1 MIQIYKPS
9 NTKYNQNG
17 DMTLLPTKAQVRTV
31 LNGAWQVEIEH
42 PIDKEGRWKYIQD
55 ESVLK
60 MPSFNG
66 EQLFRIKKKKK
77 EENSI
82 TATAAPIFMD
92 SGSDCYLRDV
102 RPTNVDGQQAL
113 TQMLAPNAKYS
124 GESDIK
130 LKTTAYYQD
139 QNFIHALNG
148 GEDNSFTNR
157 WGGEIIYDNFQ
168 VIVNKRAGGDYGVQV
183 LYGKNIEKNGIS
195 EEADFQNVVTRI
207 YPKSYNGH
215 MLSGT
220 GYVDSPIIQSYPTV
234 KCATLAFEDVKMKE
248 DAQEGDEDSGIVI
261 CETQAQLDEALKRKC
276 VEQFGAG
283 IDKPKVTISVKM
295 VMLQNM
301 QEYQEYKMLEKISL
315 GDTVHCKHAEL
326 GIVTEARVIELTY
339 DAVSETVESVVIG
352 DYAHDYFGGLS
363 DVATRVEVA
372 IRPDGTVVGQQI
384 QGLIDMTAA
393 QMKLQ
398 NTKAKKANVRA
409 ILFEDKDPDSP
420 LYGAMCVGTQGLQ
433 IAKKRTADGR
443 DWAWTTFGNANGFF
457 ADLIVAG
464 TMLADRIRGGELL
477 SQNYEEGQQGFKL
490 DLNNGII
497 KAAQLLIE
505 TAKAGRVERGFRF
518 RNGNLEILGTNGEVT
533 ASVHCCWSYPDGPDG
548 IPSGWKNYV
557 AFTAGEAVDNYYGG
571 FWIENENEKRCG
583 AHASGMEFNA
593 EKNLDISAGKEM
605 NVKAKKATINATEE
619 MILKGK
625 RLEET
630 ANEKIVNSQNTKTGR
645 AEFSDGTYLEF
656 VNGYL
661 VGGNAKA
668 GGF

>member
-31 LNGAWQVEIEH
+31 LNGAWQAEIEH

-82 TATAAPIFMD
+82 TATAVPIFMD

-195 EEADFQNVVTRI
+195 EEVDFQNVVTRI

-215 MLSGT
+215 MLSGK

-443 DWAWTTFGNANGFF
+443 DWAWSTFGNANGFF

>member
-443 DWAWTTFGNANGFF
+443 DWAWSTFGNANGFF

>member
-372 IRPDGTVVGQQI
+372 IRPDGTEVGQQI

-443 DWAWTTFGNANGFF
+443 DWAWSTFGNANGFF

>member
-82 TATAAPIFMD
+82 TATAVPIFMD

-443 DWAWTTFGNANGFF
+443 DWAWSTFGNANGFF

-593 EKNLDISAGKEM
+593 ERNLDISAGKEM

>member
-31 LNGAWQVEIEH
+31 LNGAWQAEIEH

-82 TATAAPIFMD
+82 TATAVPIFMD

-443 DWAWTTFGNANGFF
+443 DWAWSTFGNANGFF

>member
-31 LNGAWQVEIEH
+31 LNGAWQAEIEH

-82 TATAAPIFMD
+82 TATAVPIFMD

-195 EEADFQNVVTRI
+195 EEVDFQNVVTRI

-215 MLSGT
+215 MLSGK

-443 DWAWTTFGNANGFF
+443 DWAWSTFGNANGFF

-583 AHASGMEFNA
+583 AHASGMQFNA

>member
-31 LNGAWQVEIEH
+31 LNGAWQEEIEH

-443 DWAWTTFGNANGFF
+443 DWAWSTFGNANGFF

-593 EKNLDISAGKEM
+593 EKNLDISAGKEI

>member
-82 TATAAPIFMD
+82 TAKAVPIFMD

-157 WGGEIIYDNFQ
+157 WGGEIIYDNFR

-443 DWAWTTFGNANGFF
+443 DWAWSTFGNANGFF

-477 SQNYEEGQQGFKL
+477 SQNYEEGKQGFKL

-583 AHASGMEFNA
+583 AHASGMEFDA

>member
-31 LNGAWQVEIEH
+31 LNGAWQAEIEH

-82 TATAAPIFMD
+82 TATAVPIFMD

-215 MLSGT
+215 MLSGK

-363 DVATRVEVA
+363 DIATRVEVA

-443 DWAWTTFGNANGFF
+443 DWAWSTFGNANGFF

-583 AHASGMEFNA
+583 AHASGMQFNA

>member
-31 LNGAWQVEIEH
+31 LNGAWQAEIEH

-82 TATAAPIFMD
+82 AATAVPIFMD

-443 DWAWTTFGNANGFF
+443 DWAWSTFGNANGFF

>member
-443 DWAWTTFGNANGFF
+443 DWAWSTFGNANGFF

-668 GGF
+668 GSF

>member
-443 DWAWTTFGNANGFF
+443 DWAWSTFGNANGFF

-593 EKNLDISAGKEM
+593 EKKLDISSGTEM
-605 NVKAKKATINATEE
+605 NI
-619 MILKGK
+619 KGK
-625 RLEET
+625 RLKET
-630 ANEKIVNSQNTKTGR
+630 ADEKVVNGQNTKTGR
-645 AEFSDGTYLEF
+645 VEFSDGTYLEF

>member
-31 LNGAWQVEIEH
+31 LNGAWQAEIEH

-82 TATAAPIFMD
+82 TATAVPIFMD

-443 DWAWTTFGNANGFF
+443 DWAWSTFGNANGFF

-548 IPSGWKNYV
+548 MPSGWKNYV

>member
-17 DMTLLPTKAQVRTV
+17 DMTLLPTKAQVHTV

-82 TATAAPIFMD
+82 TATAVPIFMD

-157 WGGEIIYDNFQ
+157 WGGEIIYDNFR

-195 EEADFQNVVTRI
+195 EEVDFQNVVTRI

-234 KCATLAFEDVKMKE
+234 KCATLTFEDVKMKE

-352 DYAHDYFGGLS
+352 DSAYDYFGGLS

-443 DWAWTTFGNANGFF
+443 DWAWSTFGNANGFF

-477 SQNYEEGQQGFKL
+477 SQNYEEGKQGFKL

-593 EKNLDISAGKEM
+593 EKKLDISSGTEM
-605 NVKAKKATINATEE
+605 NI
-619 MILKGK
+619 KGK
-625 RLEET
+625 RLKET
-630 ANEKIVNSQNTKTGR
+630 ADEKVVNGQNTKTGR
-645 AEFSDGTYLEF
+645 VEFSDGTYLEF

>member
-17 DMTLLPTKAQVRTV
+17 DMTLLPTNAQVHTV

-82 TATAAPIFMD
+82 TATAVPIFMD

-157 WGGEIIYDNFQ
+157 WGGEIIYDNFR

-195 EEADFQNVVTRI
+195 EEVDFQNVVTRI

-234 KCATLAFEDVKMKE
+234 KCATLTFEDVKMKE

-352 DYAHDYFGGLS
+352 DSAHDYFGGLS

-443 DWAWTTFGNANGFF
+443 DWAWSTFGNANGFF

-477 SQNYEEGQQGFKL
+477 SQNYEEGKQGFKL

-497 KAAQLLIE
+497 KAVQLLIE

-593 EKNLDISAGKEM
+593 EKKLDISSGTEM
-605 NVKAKKATINATEE
+605 NI
-619 MILKGK
+619 KGK
-625 RLEET
+625 RLKET
-630 ANEKIVNSQNTKTGR
+630 ADEKVVNGQNTKTGR
-645 AEFSDGTYLEF
+645 VEFSDGTYLEF

>member
-443 DWAWTTFGNANGFF
+443 DWAWSTFGNANGFF

-593 EKNLDISAGKEM
+593 EKNLDISAGKEI

>member
-82 TATAAPIFMD
+82 TATAVPIFMD

-443 DWAWTTFGNANGFF
+443 DWAWSTFGNANGFF

-477 SQNYEEGQQGFKL
+477 SQNYEEGKQGFKL

-533 ASVHCCWSYPDGPDG
+533 ASIHCCWSYPDGPDG

-583 AHASGMEFNA
+583 AHASGMEFNT

>member
-31 LNGAWQVEIEH
+31 LNGAWQAEIEH

-82 TATAAPIFMD
+82 TATAVPIFMD

-215 MLSGT
+215 MLSGK

-443 DWAWTTFGNANGFF
+443 DWVWSTFGNANGFF

-583 AHASGMEFNA
+583 AHASGMQFNA

>member
-82 TATAAPIFMD
+82 TATAVPIFMD

-443 DWAWTTFGNANGFF
+443 DWAWSTFGNANGFF

>member
-31 LNGAWQVEIEH
+31 LNGAWQAEIEH

-82 TATAAPIFMD
+82 TATAVPIFMD

-215 MLSGT
+215 MLSGK

-443 DWAWTTFGNANGFF
+443 DWAWSTFGNANGFF

-477 SQNYEEGQQGFKL
+477 SQNYEEGKQGFKL

-533 ASVHCCWSYPDGPDG
+533 ASIHCCWSYPDGPDG

-583 AHASGMEFNA
+583 AHASGMEFNT

>member
-283 IDKPKVTISVKM
+283 IDKPQVTISVKM

-443 DWAWTTFGNANGFF
+443 DWAWSTFGNANGFF

>member
-1 MIQIYKPS
+1 MIQIDKPS

-31 LNGAWQVEIEH
+31 LNGAWQEEIEH

-443 DWAWTTFGNANGFF
+443 DWAWSTFGNANGFF

-593 EKNLDISAGKEM
+593 EKNLDISAGKEI

>member
-31 LNGAWQVEIEH
+31 LNGAWQAEIEH

-82 TATAAPIFMD
+82 TATAVPIFMD

-102 RPTNVDGQQAL
+102 RPTNVDGQQTL

-195 EEADFQNVVTRI
+195 EEVDFQNVVTRI

-215 MLSGT
+215 MLSGK

-443 DWAWTTFGNANGFF
+443 DWAWSTFGNANGFF

-583 AHASGMEFNA
+583 AHASGMQFNA

>member
-1 MIQIYKPS
+1 
-9 NTKYNQNG
+9 
-17 DMTLLPTKAQVRTV
+17 
-31 LNGAWQVEIEH
+31 
-42 PIDKEGRWKYIQD
+42 
-55 ESVLK
+55 

-82 TATAAPIFMD
+82 TATAVPIFMD

-443 DWAWTTFGNANGFF
+443 DWAWSTFGNANGFF

-477 SQNYEEGQQGFKL
+477 SQNYEEGKQGFKL

-583 AHASGMEFNA
+583 AHASGMEFNT

>member
-443 DWAWTTFGNANGFF
+443 DWAWSTFGNANGFF
-457 ADLIVAG
+457 ADLIVVG

>member
-443 DWAWTTFGNANGFF
+443 DWAWSTFGNANGFF

-583 AHASGMEFNA
+583 AHASGMQFNA

>member
-17 DMTLLPTKAQVRTV
+17 DMTLLPTKAQVHTV

-443 DWAWTTFGNANGFF
+443 DWAWSTFGNANGFF

>member
-443 DWAWTTFGNANGFF
+443 DWAWSTFGNANGFF

-548 IPSGWKNYV
+548 IPSGWKNHV

>member
-31 LNGAWQVEIEH
+31 LNGAWQAEIEH

-82 TATAAPIFMD
+82 TATAVPIFMD

-443 DWAWTTFGNANGFF
+443 DWAWSTFGNANGFF

-477 SQNYEEGQQGFKL
+477 SQNYEVGQQGFKL

>member
-215 MLSGT
+215 MLSGK

-443 DWAWTTFGNANGFF
+443 DWAWSTFGNANGFF

-583 AHASGMEFNA
+583 AHASGMQFNA

>member
-1 MIQIYKPS
+1 
-9 NTKYNQNG
+9 
-17 DMTLLPTKAQVRTV
+17 
-31 LNGAWQVEIEH
+31 
-42 PIDKEGRWKYIQD
+42 
-55 ESVLK
+55 
-60 MPSFNG
+60 
-66 EQLFRIKKKKK
+66 
-77 EENSI
+77 
-82 TATAAPIFMD
+82 
-92 SGSDCYLRDV
+92 
-102 RPTNVDGQQAL
+102 
-113 TQMLAPNAKYS
+113 
-124 GESDIK
+124 
-130 LKTTAYYQD
+130 
-139 QNFIHALNG
+139 
-148 GEDNSFTNR
+148 
-157 WGGEIIYDNFQ
+157 
-168 VIVNKRAGGDYGVQV
+168 
-183 LYGKNIEKNGIS
+183 
-195 EEADFQNVVTRI
+195 
-207 YPKSYNGH
+207 

-220 GYVDSPIIQSYPTV
+220 GYVDSSIIQSYPTV

-443 DWAWTTFGNANGFF
+443 DWAWSTFGNANGFF

-477 SQNYEEGQQGFKL
+477 SQNYEEGKQGFKL

-583 AHASGMEFNA
+583 AHASGMEFNT

>member
-31 LNGAWQVEIEH
+31 LNGAWQAEIEH

-82 TATAAPIFMD
+82 TATAVPIFMD

-215 MLSGT
+215 MLSGK

-443 DWAWTTFGNANGFF
+443 DWAWSTFGNANGFF

-583 AHASGMEFNA
+583 AHASGMQFNA

>member
-31 LNGAWQVEIEH
+31 LNGAWQAEIEH

-82 TATAAPIFMD
+82 TATAVPIFMD
-92 SGSDCYLRDV
+92 SGSDCYLREV

-215 MLSGT
+215 MLSGK

-372 IRPDGTVVGQQI
+372 IRPDGTVVGQRI
-384 QGLIDMTAA
+384 QGLIDMTAT

-443 DWAWTTFGNANGFF
+443 DWAWSTFGNANGFF

-477 SQNYEEGQQGFKL
+477 SQNYEEGKQGFKL

-518 RNGNLEILGTNGEVT
+518 RNGNLEILGINGEVT

-583 AHASGMEFNA
+583 AHASGMEFNT

>member
-77 EENSI
+77 EENSS

-443 DWAWTTFGNANGFF
+443 DWAWSTFGNANGFF

-583 AHASGMEFNA
+583 AHASGMQFNA

>member
-234 KCATLAFEDVKMKE
+234 KCATLAFGDVKMKE

-443 DWAWTTFGNANGFF
+443 DWAWSTFGNANGFF

>member
-17 DMTLLPTKAQVRTV
+17 DMTLLPTKAQVHTV

-82 TATAAPIFMD
+82 TATAVPIFMD

-157 WGGEIIYDNFQ
+157 WGGEIIYDNFR

-195 EEADFQNVVTRI
+195 EEIDFQNVVTRI

-215 MLSGT
+215 MLSGA

-326 GIVTEARVIELTY
+326 GIVTETRVIELIY

-352 DYAHDYFGGLS
+352 DSAYDYFGGLS

-443 DWAWTTFGNANGFF
+443 DWAWSTFGNANGFF

-477 SQNYEEGQQGFKL
+477 SQNYEEGKQGFKL

-533 ASVHCCWSYPDGPDG
+533 ASIHCCWSYPDGPDG

-571 FWIENENEKRCG
+571 FWVENENEKRCG

-605 NVKAKKATINATEE
+605 NAKAKKATINATEE

>member
-31 LNGAWQVEIEH
+31 LNGAWQAEIEH

-82 TATAAPIFMD
+82 TATAVPIFMD

-443 DWAWTTFGNANGFF
+443 DWAWSTFGNANGFF

-477 SQNYEEGQQGFKL
+477 SQNYEEGKQGFKL

-533 ASVHCCWSYPDGPDG
+533 ASIHCCWSYPDGPDG

-583 AHASGMEFNA
+583 AHASGMEFNT

>member
-31 LNGAWQVEIEH
+31 LNGAWQAEIEH

-82 TATAAPIFMD
+82 TATAVPIFMD

-215 MLSGT
+215 MLSGK

-443 DWAWTTFGNANGFF
+443 DWAWSTFGNANGFF

-583 AHASGMEFNA
+583 AHASGM
-593 EKNLDISAGKEM
+593 
-605 NVKAKKATINATEE
+605 
-619 MILKGK
+619 
-625 RLEET
+625 
-630 ANEKIVNSQNTKTGR
+630 Q
-645 AEFSDGTYLEF
+645 
-656 VNGYL
+656 
-661 VGGNAKA
+661 
-668 GGF
+668 